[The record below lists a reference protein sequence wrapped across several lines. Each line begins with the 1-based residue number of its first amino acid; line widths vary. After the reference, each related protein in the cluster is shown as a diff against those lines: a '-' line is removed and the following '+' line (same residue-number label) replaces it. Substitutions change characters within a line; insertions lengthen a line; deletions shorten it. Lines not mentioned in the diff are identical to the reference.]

1 MMRNDE
7 RIRSEYDRTRYE
19 FRCSRCKALVAYVNT
34 LAFVPWEFNVECL
47 ACASEH
53 DLLRE
58 LLRTGGDAEY
68 GIPTTSPAGLCSRY
82 SDATQTRRSDLRTY
96 FRLLNDAERVNNG
109 GKNDSS

>member
-1 MMRNDE
+1 MTRNE
-7 RIRSEYDRTRYE
+7 RHELRCTRC
-19 FRCSRCKALVAYVNT
+19 RAVVAFANSD
-34 LAFVPWEFNVECL
+34 ASIIVECP

-58 LLRTGGDAEY
+58 LLRAPSEIDVPHFLSNDAAHVLY
-68 GIPTTSPAGLCSRY
+68 DNAAACRV
-82 SDATQTRRSDLRTY
+82 RRSDLRIH